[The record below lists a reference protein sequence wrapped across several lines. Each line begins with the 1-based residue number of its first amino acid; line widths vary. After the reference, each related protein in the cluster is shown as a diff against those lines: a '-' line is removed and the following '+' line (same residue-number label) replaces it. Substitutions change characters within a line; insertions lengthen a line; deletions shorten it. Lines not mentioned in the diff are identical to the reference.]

1 MNRVIVVVWSC
12 MLIALAGCERRGT
25 YPNRPIVLICPWA
38 AGGGTDRLSRQVAF
52 GLEQQLGV
60 PVNVVNA
67 TGGAGVTGHT
77 RGALARPDGYTL
89 TMATVELNML
99 PHQRMTNISYRDF
112 QPLLMLNADA
122 SALFVRAEAP
132 WANLAEL
139 TEFVRNHPGR
149 LKASGTARGG
159 IWHMA
164 LAGWLSSLGLNP
176 DDIRWISIGG
186 SAPSLQELLASGVDV
201 VSCSL
206 PEAQTLLDNQRIRC
220 LGVMSQQRLETYP
233 DVPTFMEQGV
243 DWSMGGWRGIAMP
256 PGADTQVVHTLVE
269 ALATVAESP
278 QFIEFMRTAGFNCR
292 VARPA
297 EFERVMAQHHEKF
310 SKLLSNEAFAETS
323 EGRFGPMVFPMAA
336 ACLLVFSLGAIWHGR
351 DKTRRKILNRHI
363 KLTRG
368 GAEMLGILACI
379 IGFVLVVEP
388 MGYLITAAVMSAGL
402 MMMMRVRWYWSLGAG
417 VILAGAT
424 FVVFATVLRV
434 PLPYGWLG

>member
-12 MLIALAGCERRGT
+12 MLITLAGCERHGT

-38 AGGGTDRLSRQVAF
+38 AGGGTDRLSHQVAF

-122 SALFVRAEAP
+122 AALFVRTEAP

-139 TEFVRNHPGR
+139 TEAVRNHPGR

-164 LAGWLSSLGLNP
+164 LAGWLNSLDLGP

-186 SAPSLQELLASGVDV
+186 SAPSLQELLAGGVDV

-206 PEAQTLLDNQRIRC
+206 PEAQTLLDNQRVRC

-233 DVPTFMEQGV
+233 DVPTFVEQDV

-256 PGADTQVVHTLVE
+256 LGAETQVVRTLVD
-269 ALATVAESP
+269 ALATMAESP
-278 QFIEFMRTAGFNCR
+278 QFIEFMRTAGFNR
-292 VARPA
+292 RIARPA
-297 EFERVMAQHHEKF
+297 EFERVMAQHHEQF
-310 SKLLSNEAFAETS
+310 GKLLSNEAFAETS

-336 ACLLVFSLGAIWHGR
+336 VSLLVLSMGAIWHGR
-351 DKTRRKILNRHI
+351 DKTPRKILNRRI

-368 GAEMLGILACI
+368 GAEMLGIMACV
-379 IGFVLVVEP
+379 IGFVLVVESA
-388 MGYLITAAVMSAGL
+388 GYLITAAVMSAGL

-417 VILAGAT
+417 VILAGVT